1 MSNPPF
7 TRDPKAPPFHL
18 RALTANEFATWRRLI
33 AKQEASRYCGPAG
46 NRDSVHTPVREHAEA

>member
-18 RALTANEFATWRRLI
+18 RTLTPNEFATWRRLI
-33 AKQEASRYCGPAG
+33 EKQEASARAY
-46 NRDSVHTPVREHAEA
+46 AELLRTRRQP